1 MEPETE
7 YELTGGNVNRV
18 VRIGDTVRRPA
29 GPWTP
34 AVHALLAH
42 LHDVGFTAVPRPL
55 GLDDQGREVLSYLP
69 GRAAWP
75 DASAALSPLQR
86 LAQVGRLVRQL
97 HDATTSFVPPPE
109 PRWNVLI
116 PADGG
121 DLIVHHDLAPW
132 NLVVGDDG
140 SFSIIDWDA
149 AAPGTRL
156 WDIAYAA
163 HGFVPLSADPAYG
176 TPAGAS
182 PAPAPAGRP
191 GGAAGLRLRTF
202 VDAYDLDEDQRRA
215 LVPLL
220 GRRSRSM
227 HDFLAAQADFGVEPW
242 VTHWR
247 EGHGTA
253 WRNDADWT
261 DQRQSEWQA
270 ALLD

>member
-1 MEPETE
+1 MSQEEE
-7 YELTGGNVNRV
+7 HELVGGNVNRV

-34 AVHALLAH
+34 AVHALLNH

-69 GRAAWP
+69 GRAAGP
-75 DASAALSPLQR
+75 DALSSPDR
-86 LAQVGRLVRQL
+86 LAEVGRLVRRL
-97 HDATTSFVPPPE
+97 HDAAASFVPPPE
-109 PRWNVLI
+109 PRWNALI
-116 PADGG
+116 PADGA

-140 SFSIIDWDA
+140 SFSLIDWDV

-163 HGFVPLSADPAYG
+163 HGFVPLSSDPDYG
-176 TPAGAS
+176 TPAG
-182 PAPAPAGRP
+182 PARAPGQP
-191 GGAAGLRLRTF
+191 GGAVGLRLRTF

-220 GRRSRSM
+220 GRRSRAM
-227 HDFLAAQADFGVEPW
+227 HDFLAVQSDLGTEPW

-253 WRNDADWT
+253 WRNDADWI
-261 DQRQSEWQA
+261 DQRQSQWQA